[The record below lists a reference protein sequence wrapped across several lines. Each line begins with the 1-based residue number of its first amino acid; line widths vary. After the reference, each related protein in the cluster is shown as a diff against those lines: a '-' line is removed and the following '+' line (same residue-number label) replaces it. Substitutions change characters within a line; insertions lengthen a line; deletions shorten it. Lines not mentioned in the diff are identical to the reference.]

1 MKMLSVLL
9 KESRQQKG
17 LTMQVVT
24 QMTGINQAL
33 ISKME
38 IGDRLPTE
46 KQVQILSELYDLDFK
61 EMRIL
66 WLAEKVVN
74 LIKYEPIASEILTV
88 AESRVEYLRSAKT
101 LEVPTVSDE
110 LVLKL
115 KEVDRL
121 RDEWLEKKPLNATQL
136 RKMKEY
142 FNIEY
147 TFESNRIEGNTLTL
161 QETQL
166 VVNQGLTI
174 SGKSMVEHLEAINH
188 SEAVDFIIELAT
200 RKEDLNRRTLMD
212 LHALILKSIDKE
224 NAGRYRTVPVMI
236 SGSAHKPPQ
245 PYLLDKLM
253 EDYFLHYYAQK
264 NKMHPVILAAEM
276 HERLCSIHPF
286 IDGNGRTSRLVMNLI
301 LLQNGYTIANMKGDI
316 ESRLAYYRGLEK
328 VQVDNEPE
336 IFYSLVIEA
345 VKRSLEAHLS
355 LV

>member
-1 MKMLSVLL
+1 
-9 KESRQQKG
+9 
-17 LTMQVVT
+17 
-24 QMTGINQAL
+24 
-33 ISKME
+33 
-38 IGDRLPTE
+38 
-46 KQVQILSELYDLDFK
+46 
-61 EMRIL
+61 
-66 WLAEKVVN
+66 
-74 LIKYEPIASEILTV
+74 
-88 AESRVEYLRSAKT
+88 
-101 LEVPTVSDE
+101 
-110 LVLKL
+110 
-115 KEVDRL
+115 
-121 RDEWLEKKPLNATQL
+121 
-136 RKMKEY
+136 MKEY